1 MSSGTGGSH
10 QVIRW
15 PNRSAVLDG
24 SGASALG
31 QTLVPNADRCW
42 PASAESD
49 FSRAELRDDPD
60 AFLARP
66 PEQSSR
72 RVVGAGFHTRFGQ
85 TALPQRT
92 RRREGPRIN
101 RSASRLGVFA
111 VEQFNCFC
119 RCLFC
124 VLLRAVPFC
133 DLCVLLLLS
142 TSRARGRIAD
152 RPTREQTDDAGVR
165 YARARIMRIGAV
177 RGASGVRPGVGGKG
191 TRAGC
196 LGGAGC
202 SAARPTAERSVRHGL
217 RNLRGPAVRSVPA

>member
-124 VLLRAVPFC
+124 VLLPAVPFC
-133 DLCVLLLLS
+133 DLCVLLLLQVS
-142 TSRARGRIAD
+142 PARGRH
-152 RPTREQTDDAGVR
+152 RPIGNRQMTPACATRARADDADGSACSTV
-165 YARARIMRIGAV
+165 AV
-177 RGASGVRPGVGGKG
+177 RLEPMKKRK
-191 TRAGC
+191 
-196 LGGAGC
+196 
-202 SAARPTAERSVRHGL
+202 HGL
-217 RNLRGPAVRSVPA
+217 SNLSGPAVRPVPE